1 MNQVAWIRL
10 LVALPAALLAV
21 VGRAEST
28 ESSGP
33 TGSGTLL
40 VNYVSVKGD
49 AQKFR
54 EDWSMKE
61 GWSGGVEQF
70 TLDQDLDEHTTLHI
84 EGRGVVDEN
93 DYRLQVDISR
103 FSVGFIRAGYT
114 EHRTYYDDWGGF
126 YRPFT
131 TPAFRLGR
139 DLHLDD
145 GDIFVDLGLTLP
157 DLPQLTVGYER
168 QFRDGTKS
176 LLEWGGV
183 QQGATQRNIFPSF
196 KDIDETTD
204 ILKVNLDH
212 HIGIVDLA
220 NRFRFEHYN
229 ATDTTF
235 DKGVTNLTTSANQ
248 DVTIHEESRYDLL
261 SDVFHMDSRVNDK
274 VYWSASYFYSRMDG
288 DAGLQVDTT
297 PFASVTPTVD
307 SVKDWFTHS
316 VNLNQDSH
324 VVNGNVLIG
333 PFKKLSF
340 YGGVQAEKTRGDG
353 DADAELLQLV
363 GGSTNS
369 PTALIHS
376 DTDKESVEETL
387 GARYAGIPYTT
398 LYADGKWKEEQYSLS
413 QSEADDNVTDVLRN
427 TITDVFRQQYT
438 VGFNSSPFRR
448 VTWSAHYRRI
458 MEVNSYNNTVDISPG
473 YPGFITEQDFTTD
486 EVVARLTVRPH
497 AKLTVAFQYK
507 LTATDIQTAN
517 KSIAFSG
524 TPLVLA
530 GSVLSGNYDANTYTL
545 NTTVT
550 PISRLYVTGGIS
562 LQDTRTVAFAN
573 DVPSVLAYHGNVYT
587 VFGAFGYALDA
598 KTDAA
603 VDYTFS
609 RTDNFTDN
617 SAAGLPLGLN
627 NQRQAVTVS
636 LTRRITKKFVARV
649 RYGFYEYDESSNG
662 GINNYHAN
670 LASASCTLAF

>member
-486 EVVARLTVRPH
+486 EVVARL
-497 AKLTVAFQYK
+497 
-507 LTATDIQTAN
+507 
-517 KSIAFSG
+517 
-524 TPLVLA
+524 
-530 GSVLSGNYDANTYTL
+530 
-545 NTTVT
+545 
-550 PISRLYVTGGIS
+550 
-562 LQDTRTVAFAN
+562 
-573 DVPSVLAYHGNVYT
+573 
-587 VFGAFGYALDA
+587 
-598 KTDAA
+598 
-603 VDYTFS
+603 
-609 RTDNFTDN
+609 
-617 SAAGLPLGLN
+617 
-627 NQRQAVTVS
+627 
-636 LTRRITKKFVARV
+636 
-649 RYGFYEYDESSNG
+649 
-662 GINNYHAN
+662 
-670 LASASCTLAF
+670 